1 MAAIRKDLIREEIKR
16 KQLTIAAFER
26 LAGLHRNAVQ
36 QILKGQNKN
45 PSLEVMQ
52 KVADALGCSV
62 RQLIE
67 RSSIDDEELKV
78 KEDIT
83 QEITEK
89 LNSALFEKT
98 VALVLKLYNQLQVS
112 HNFEQTLT
120 IVKQVYLYSQ
130 KNNLENPDERFA
142 GWVIGT
148 IE

>member
-78 KEDIT
+78 NQDIT
-83 QEITEK
+83 QEITKK
-89 LNSALFEKT
+89 LNSVLFEKT
-98 VALVLKLYNQLQVS
+98 VALVLKLYHQLQVS
-112 HNFEQTLT
+112 HNFEQTLA